1 MNLPNLTSPI
11 CMECNR
17 PKNDRG
23 FCMACYERVV
33 KEKPLERW
41 RQAGSA
47 KYRRWT
53 NSKPIDGNWE
63 KLPF

>member
-1 MNLPNLTSPI
+1 
-11 CMECNR
+11 
-17 PKNDRG
+17 
-23 FCMACYERVV
+23 MACYERVV